1 MFWKSRI
8 WTKTCSTS
16 NYTLRQKILA
26 SYSNF
31 VASSASS
38 HFIFYLLIFF
48 LASLV
53 ICSAAYSSSE
63 TYKWS
68 ISMRAYTMFCS
79 SWNHI
84 LCRTSVLLMLPTL
97 QATPASVTLDV
108 SACSSTKTVFGTHCH
123 TNVVKISFEFWI
135 LKYIHILNIFSLDKS
150 MNLGFLLFKKRL
162 LLLVRIFF
170 TTDDFIGVYNKLQNF
185 RSKSVLQS
193 MVC

>member
-1 MFWKSRI
+1 
-8 WTKTCSTS
+8 
-16 NYTLRQKILA
+16 
-26 SYSNF
+26 
-31 VASSASS
+31 
-38 HFIFYLLIFF
+38 
-48 LASLV
+48 
-53 ICSAAYSSSE
+53 
-63 TYKWS
+63 
-68 ISMRAYTMFCS
+68 
-79 SWNHI
+79 
-84 LCRTSVLLMLPTL
+84 MLPTL